1 MLGIASRRRRDSVVG
16 YWRAKPGR
24 TLVISGGP
32 ARAGLPA
39 ESQLLAAYAARLG
52 VPAAAMRL
60 EMRST
65 STWENA
71 QLVKRMQP
79 AIARRVTLATS
90 ALHMARAQLAIRAA
104 GFEVCPLQSDFR
116 FTPNDL
122 PEDRKRTRLNSSH

>member
-71 QLVKRMQP
+71 QLVKRMKP

-90 ALHMARAQLAIRAA
+90 DLHMAREQLEFRAA
-104 GFEVCPLQSDFR
+104 GRSEERRVGK
-116 FTPNDL
+116 
-122 PEDRKRTRLNSSH
+122 EGVRTGRSRG